1 MSTYKVKVK
10 ILVLRDDFGDLGPHT
25 SPFRIDTLHRVA
37 HDAGDGLGIKSEDIQ
52 CDETELIVCSVRQI
66 RSQLPHDSVQILVYH
81 PLQFLLVA
89 IINHTDKPLHLR
101 IDSLLLLSAS
111 CRLPIF
117 HT

>member
-66 RSQLPHDSVQILVYH
+66 RSQLPLIPSRFSSIIRSSFFW
-81 PLQFLLVA
+81 LQSSITL
-89 IINHTDKPLHLR
+89 T
-101 IDSLLLLSAS
+101 SLFTFA
-111 CRLPIF
+111 
-117 HT
+117 

>member
-66 RSQLPHDSVQILVYH
+66 RSSFFW
-81 PLQFLLVA
+81 LQSSITL
-89 IINHTDKPLHLR
+89 T
-101 IDSLLLLSAS
+101 SLFTFA
-111 CRLPIF
+111 
-117 HT
+117 